1 MKEVTVY
8 IPPSDEEYTGYSMFV
23 TSSTST
29 SDLGSFYLSE
39 EKISQR
45 YVWAREE
52 ESEEDLAD
60 RLEFYEK

>member
-1 MKEVTVY
+1 MKKATVY
-8 IPPSDEEYTGYSMFV
+8 IPPGDEDYTGYSMFV
-23 TSSTST
+23 TASTST
-29 SDLGSFYLSE
+29 SDLGSFFLPE

-45 YVWAREE
+45 HVWDREE